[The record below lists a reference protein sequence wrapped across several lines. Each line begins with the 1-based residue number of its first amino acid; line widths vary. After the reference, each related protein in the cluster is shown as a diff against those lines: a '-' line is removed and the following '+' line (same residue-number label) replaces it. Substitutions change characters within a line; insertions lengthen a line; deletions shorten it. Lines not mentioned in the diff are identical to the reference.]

1 MNRVKK
7 MSKLVVLSELK
18 KYINMKDEMMKG
30 TYIKTLQKEAQTG
43 INKTTELHTVKV
55 GDKFLLVPI
64 VKKEDIQEDA
74 INNDMLSKL
83 LSKIKNVNDREVVKQ
98 YVIQQNLQEV
108 QDIANIKKA
117 EVEKE
122 ADVDGGDID
131 DETKQFEELKKDYQ
145 KKLNKLTT
153 IGDFQELLSNAEF
166 QKFQENLRDNKLNKL
181 SGLLARTMN
190 AVKRKLESK
199 EAINKGREAEKAE
212 TTEQKAQKI
221 KEKKETKRAI
231 LAEKEKKNIEE
242 QKARA
247 EAEVKAKAEKKARA
261 EAEVKAKEKE
271 EKKAKA
277 KPKAE
282 PKETEA
288 EAEKKAL
295 IALKQKQKEEQR
307 EEAEKKKKEE
317 AEAKAKEAGEPKTE
331 KIKYMSGGKTVSVE
345 VPKKGEKEP
354 TTQKEANELYGWNL
368 KKWNKYT
375 EYLEYE
381 KTRQSLKK

>member
-1 MNRVKK
+1 

-18 KYINMKDEMMKG
+18 KYINMNDQMMKG

-74 INNDMLSKL
+74 INDDMLSKL

-108 QDIANIKKA
+108 RDIASIKKA

-145 KKLNKLTT
+145 KKFNQLTT
-153 IGDFQELLSNAEF
+153 ITDYEKLKSDAEF
-166 QKFQENLRDNKLNKL
+166 QKFQENLKDNKLNKL
-181 SGLLARTMN
+181 SGLLQRTMN

-199 EAINKGREAEKAE
+199 EAIKKRVEDEKAE
-212 TTEQKAQKI
+212 TVEQKVQKI

-231 LAEKEKKNIEE
+231 LAEREQANKDRLKAEE
-242 QKARA
+242 
-247 EAEVKAKAEKKARA
+247 EAKAKAEAEAKAKA
-261 EAEVKAKEKE
+261 EAEAKA
-271 EKKAKA
+271 KAKA
-277 KPKAE
+277 KPKAKTK
-282 PKETEA
+282 KEEDAEA
-288 EAEKKAL
+288 EAEVKAL
-295 IALKQKQKEEQR
+295 VELKEKQKQ
-307 EEAEKKKKEE
+307 EEAEKKKKAKE
-317 AEAKAKEAGEPKTE
+317 EAKAAAAAEEEEPKTE
-331 KIKYMSGGKTVSVE
+331 KIKYMSGAKNVSVE
-345 VPKKGEKEP
+345 VPKKGEKKP
-354 TTQKEANELYGWNL
+354 TTQKEANELYGWDL
-368 KKWNKYT
+368 KKWQKYK
-375 EYLEYE
+375 EYIDHIKVAE
-381 KTRQSLKK
+381 SLRK